1 MEAECTRLGIA
12 DAFHLDFVKIF
23 TMMEAMFA
31 RIGKMFLVFA
41 LAAML
46 GANWAFLQTVAW
58 TGMLA
63 NNLRTQGL
71 NEAISRT
78 FDGEHPCPLCEA
90 IAAGKKTESKDP
102 VAGQTQ
108 KLEFPPLAGTIV
120 FYAPPL
126 PPCLPAADSF
136 VKFFRP
142 KPLLPPPRGFFV

>member
-1 MEAECTRLGIA
+1 
-12 DAFHLDFVKIF
+12 
-23 TMMEAMFA
+23 
-31 RIGKMFLVFA
+31 MFLVFA
-41 LAAML
+41 LTAML

-90 IAAGKKTESKDP
+90 IAVGKKSESKDP
-102 VAGQTQ
+102 VVSQTQ
-108 KLEFPPLAGTIV
+108 KLEFQLLAGTII
-120 FYAPPL
+120 FYAPPM
-126 PPCLPAADSF
+126 PPGLASADSF
-136 VKFFRP
+136 VKSIRP

>member
-1 MEAECTRLGIA
+1 MVAG
-12 DAFHLDFVKIF
+12 AFHLDFVKIF
-23 TMMEAMFA
+23 TMMEVMFA
-31 RIGKMFLVFA
+31 RTGKMFLVLA
-41 LAAML
+41 LTAML

-78 FDGEHPCPLCEA
+78 FDGEHPCSLCRA
-90 IAAGKKTESKDP
+90 IAAGKKSESKDP
-102 VAGQTQ
+102 AAFQTQ
-108 KLEFPPLAGTIV
+108 KLEFPPLAEAMV
-120 FYAPPL
+120 FYAPPA
-126 PPCLPAADSF
+126 PSCLPAADAF